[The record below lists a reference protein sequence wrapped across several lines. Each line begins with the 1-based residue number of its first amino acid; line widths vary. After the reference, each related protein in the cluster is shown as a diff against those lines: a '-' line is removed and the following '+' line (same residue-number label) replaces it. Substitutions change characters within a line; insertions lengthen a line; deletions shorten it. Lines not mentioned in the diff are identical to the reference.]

1 MYKPEAPD
9 LSSAHATLNGNIMK
23 DQLEDFIHQNRK
35 DFDDKEPSEKVW
47 RNIEASM
54 KFSSRGW
61 WNSVGL
67 WRAAAVIF
75 MALSIYLII
84 PKSII
89 KTQASDHAANEFN
102 DVEAFYFQQ
111 ISEKVD
117 LIDGFKKNEGLN
129 GFTQDF
135 KQLEAMYMILKE
147 EMKTSPSQKVKDALV
162 LNLLV
167 RINLLNQQLY
177 KLDKEYATP
186 ENKR

>member
-1 MYKPEAPD
+1 
-9 LSSAHATLNGNIMK
+9 MK
-23 DQLEDFIHQNRK
+23 DQLENFIHQNRQ
-35 DFDDKEPSEKVW
+35 DFDDKEPSEKAW
-47 RNIEASM
+47 KNIEASIN
-54 KFSSRGW
+54 FSSRSW

-75 MALSIYLII
+75 MVLSVYLII
-84 PKSII
+84 PKPVI
-89 KTQASDHAANEFN
+89 KTKATELAASEFN

-135 KQLEAMYMILKE
+135 KQLEAMYTILKE
-147 EMKTSPSQKVKDALV
+147 EIKTRPSQKVKDALV

-177 KLDKEYATP
+177 KLDKEFNTD
-186 ENKR
+186 EKKEGKTKDDSV